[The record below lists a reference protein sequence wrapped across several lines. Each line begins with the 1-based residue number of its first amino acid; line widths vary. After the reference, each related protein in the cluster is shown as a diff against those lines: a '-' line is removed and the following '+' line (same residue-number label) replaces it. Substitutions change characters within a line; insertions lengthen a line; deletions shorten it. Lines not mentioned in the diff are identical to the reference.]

1 MHCNFKVSRNQDI
14 LILRKQNISMC
25 YLHCL
30 FKTFLVSKT
39 IQYISGSWLIVFE
52 LKTTKLV
59 LCPQDWSYRDIIP
72 PVQTYSLKQRDY
84 FATLPARRFDLLESW
99 GFLAKEK
106 DQAAEGLDSDHH
118 LNGHG

>member
-1 MHCNFKVSRNQDI
+1 MHCNFKVSGNQDI

-52 LKTTKLV
+52 LKTTKSV
-59 LCPQDWSYRDIIP
+59 LCPQDGSYRDIIP
-72 PVQTYSLKQRDY
+72 PVQTYSQKQRDY
-84 FATLPARRFDLLESW
+84 FSTLPARRFDLLESW
-99 GFLAKEK
+99 GFLAKEN
-106 DQAAEGLDSDHH
+106 DQAAEDLVSDHH